1 MLDYAISI
9 NQYSVIADPTFSKER
24 PLQTGNAMKKNII
37 FLSGMIFSSVGHASA
52 LYFYEVGTEDTA
64 LAGAGQAAR
73 AQDAST
79 LFTNPAGMTR
89 LPDHMVTG
97 GLQAM
102 GGDIPYTLNNTT
114 DGRQSP
120 GNVMTLF
127 PNASMFYTQ
136 RLSDTVSA
144 GLGLYG
150 NYGLGI
156 DFGNWAGDRL
166 IKQSTMVAM
175 TLSPGVAWK
184 LSDKVSVGAA
194 AGLNYGFLS
203 LSRDVDGH
211 DEKQSDHDWAM
222 NYHLGLL
229 MDLTDNTRAGVT
241 WTSKTDYHFN
251 IDGTAR
257 FPNLPN
263 IGYDLPIS
271 TQVRAPQ
278 QVMFSLVHDINRQW
292 SVMGDLGWQDWSQF
306 GSPQITINGQQSDR
320 DNRLKDTWHTALGVQ
335 YHPDEQWRINAG
347 IAYDSS
353 PYKSQSDVAL
363 SMPTGDEWRLATGAQ
378 YQITP
383 ASNIGVAVEY
393 LHMQSSNVK
402 SDIFAGQYKNP
413 WLWFASVNY
422 SYQF

>member
-1 MLDYAISI
+1 MQKKLIILFGML
-9 NQYSVIADPTFSKER
+9 FST
-24 PLQTGNAMKKNII
+24 L
-37 FLSGMIFSSVGHASA
+37 GHASA
-52 LYFYEVGTEDTA
+52 LYFYEVATEDTA

-79 LFTNPAGMTR
+79 LLTNPAGMTR

-102 GGDIPYTLNNTT
+102 GGDISYSLDNESSR
-114 DGRQSP
+114 RQSP
-120 GNVMTLF
+120 GNVMKLF

-136 RLSDTVSA
+136 RLSNTVSA

-166 IKQSTMVAM
+166 IKKSTMIGM
-175 TLSPGVAWK
+175 TLSPGLAWK

-194 AGLNYGFLS
+194 VGLNYGFLS
-203 LSRDVDGH
+203 LTRDVDGN
-211 DEKQSDHDWAM
+211 DDKQTDHDWAM
-222 NYHLGLL
+222 NYRLGLL
-229 MDLTDNTRAGVT
+229 MDLTEQTRLGMS

-251 IDGTAR
+251 IDSKAR

-263 IGYDLPIS
+263 VEYDLPIAA
-271 TQVRAPQ
+271 QVRAPQ
-278 QVMFSLVHDINRQW
+278 QLMMSLVHDINKQW

-306 GSPQITINGQQSDR
+306 GSPQISTNNVESHR
-320 DNRLKDTWHTALGVQ
+320 ANRLKDTWHTALGVQ
-335 YHPDEQWRINAG
+335 YRPDEKWRLNAG
-347 IAYDSS
+347 VAFDST
-353 PYKSQSDVAL
+353 PYKSQSDVAISL
-363 SMPTGDEWRLATGAQ
+363 PTGDEWRFATGAQ
-378 YQITP
+378 YQVTP
-383 ASNIGVAVEY
+383 DSNIGFAVEY
-393 LHMQSSNVK
+393 LHMQSSKVQSEVFGGEYNK
-402 SDIFAGQYKNP
+402 P

>member
-1 MLDYAISI
+1 
-9 NQYSVIADPTFSKER
+9 
-24 PLQTGNAMKKNII
+24 MKKKITLI
-37 FLSGMIFSSVGHASA
+37 SGILFSTLSHASA
-52 LYFYEVGTEDTA
+52 LYFYEIGTEDTA

-79 LFTNPAGMTR
+79 LLTNPAGMTR
-89 LPDHMVTG
+89 LPDHMITT

-102 GGDIPYTLNNTT
+102 GGDIPYSLNNESA
-114 DGRQSP
+114 GRQNP

-127 PNASMFYTQ
+127 PNASLFYTQ
-136 RLSDTVSA
+136 HLSDSVSA
-144 GLGLYG
+144 GIGMYG

-156 DFGNWAGDRL
+156 DFGDWAGDRL
-166 IKQSTMVAM
+166 IKKSTMVAM

-203 LSRDVDGH
+203 LTRNVDGN
-211 DEKQSDHDWAM
+211 DEKQNDHDWAM
-222 NYHLGLL
+222 NYRLGLL
-229 MDLTDNTRAGVT
+229 MDLTDRTRAGIT

-251 IDGTAR
+251 INGKAH

-263 IGYDLPIS
+263 REYDLPIS
-271 TQVRAPQ
+271 AQVRAPQ
-278 QVMFSLVHDINRQW
+278 QVMLSLVHDFNTQW

-306 GSPQITINGQQSDR
+306 GSPQITVNGQSSER
-320 DNRLKDTWHTALGVQ
+320 TNRMKDTWHTALGVQ
-335 YHPDEQWRINAG
+335 YRPDEQWRINAG
-347 IAYDSS
+347 VAFDSS
-353 PYKSQSDVAL
+353 PYKTQSDAAL
-363 SMPTGDEWRLATGAQ
+363 SLPTGDEWRFATGAQ

-383 ASNIGVAVEY
+383 TSNIGFAVEY
-393 LHMQSSNVK
+393 LHMQSSQVK
-402 SDIFAGQYKNP
+402 SDILAGEYKKP